1 MHCQAELYAVLQIG
15 ATVGNSEY
23 RVQAAEALIAA
34 MKSSAAASPEI
45 IEMILQVGLS
55 CHPDLPVSVHWQ
67 E

>member
-1 MHCQAELYAVLQIG
+1 MHGRAEVYALLQIG

-23 RVQAAEALIAA
+23 RVQAAEALTAA

-55 CHPDLPVSVHWQ
+55 CDLNLPISGHGQ